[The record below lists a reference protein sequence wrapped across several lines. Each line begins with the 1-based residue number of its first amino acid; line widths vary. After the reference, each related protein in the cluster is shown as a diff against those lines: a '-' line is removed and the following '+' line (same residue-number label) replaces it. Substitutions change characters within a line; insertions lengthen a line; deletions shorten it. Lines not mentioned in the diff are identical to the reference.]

1 MGEIKTEPVVAQCF
15 DSIDD
20 LRERGQPRGGN
31 VPGAIHIEEP
41 DDDGEQMLAYC
52 CPCGC
57 GRIGYILIGNGFKP
71 DFSPSWKWNGSRD
84 KSTLTPSV
92 HHVGHWHG
100 WLTDGV
106 WRSC

>member
-1 MGEIKTEPVVAQCF
+1 MSETKTEPVTASYC
-15 DSIDD
+15 DNIDD
-20 LRERGQPRGGN
+20 
-31 VPGAIHIEEP
+31 VVAKPGAFEFYSHKDRDIAGMI
-41 DDDGEQMLAYC
+41 YC

-57 GRIGYILIGNGFKP
+57 GRLGSLQFRP
-71 DFSPSWKWNGSRD
+71 ATREDAASWEWNGSTE
-84 KSTLTPSV
+84 KPTLNPSV